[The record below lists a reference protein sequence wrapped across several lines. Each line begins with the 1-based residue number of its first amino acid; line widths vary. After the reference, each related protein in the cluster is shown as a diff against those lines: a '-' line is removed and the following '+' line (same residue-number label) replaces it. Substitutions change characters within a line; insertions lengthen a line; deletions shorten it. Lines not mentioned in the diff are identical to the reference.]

1 MREYSASRNRESN
14 DTLWATNTR
23 PASRSRSSC
32 AMPRNPARA
41 ADRARDMVHPGGTD
55 TAIHM
60 NQRLML
66 VFERAVRSHVHQADL
81 NGPIAFSPDSIPWF
95 RNQPPR
101 IPDSLF
107 LQSHTVFQCKA
118 RQRNHRKRLEPLGF
132 QPLSHVLRQYNAHRR
147 PIGLTSRRKRARQP
161 RRRQRKQPRRS
172 RTLRLQLRN
181 RGRRSGP
188 GSRPRT

>member
-32 AMPRNPARA
+32 AMPSKYGAPRRHRHCDPHESASHARLRA
-41 ADRARDMVHPGGTD
+41 CRPEPRAPSRSQWPDR
-55 TAIHM
+55 
-60 NQRLML
+60 L
-66 VFERAVRSHVHQADL
+66 
-81 NGPIAFSPDSIPWF
+81 SPDSIPWF